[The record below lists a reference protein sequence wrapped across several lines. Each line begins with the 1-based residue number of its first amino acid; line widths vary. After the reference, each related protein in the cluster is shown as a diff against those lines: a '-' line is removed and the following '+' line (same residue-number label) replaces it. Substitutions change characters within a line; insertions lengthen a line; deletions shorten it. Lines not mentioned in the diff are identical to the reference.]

1 MPKRYRVIVLVLT
14 LGLIGVSVFTMTQ
27 PTIFIASLAALGVT
41 LFFAGLMTLSHRES
55 RVLLSRYER
64 RLQTKTKALKDKD
77 DVATKLTQHH
87 PVGILLLSEGHVI
100 AWANQA
106 AKDAYANPLEGR
118 SLEMID
124 KELLEMIERPNPLK
138 TPLIKVYGQYY
149 EVRYQPTMNAVYLTL
164 VSEREQFKKRVYN
177 AMSVVGLLHLDNLD
191 DAFSVLDMQERS
203 ALQGVYLGA
212 LDDWAEAHKLY
223 LIPITTSKLAFF
235 AVREQLDAL
244 LANEFSIIKTVAD
257 LSREHDMM
265 ITLSGGVACAT
276 LSPLE
281 LGESAENALDLAL
294 SRGGDQVVVNN
305 EGEALRMFGGNA
317 NTQEKRTRISSRLNA
332 QKLNHW
338 FGQTNAVYI
347 TPHKYPDTD
356 ALGGAIGLLK
366 MALAAKKE
374 AYIIIDVDAVDKSVR
389 KIITQIE
396 YEYVTL
402 LDNFIAPEDALEQ
415 IQSEDLLLLVDHH
428 SYGQMIEPNLL
439 NMVDHVGIIDHHRKL
454 SDALTETV
462 IQYIEPYASS
472 STELIVEMINV
483 FPLDVTLN
491 PFEATVLLSG
501 IIVDTNNFMYRTG
514 SRTYEA
520 AATLRKFGAD
530 SFKVKNIL
538 REPLAEIQ
546 LKSRLLA
553 HAEVVKKRFSLVVI
567 PEDVA
572 LDRTL
577 LAKMADTLLTI
588 DNTVAGFAIGQLSK
602 DEVGISA
609 RSLDDFNVQVLMEKF
624 GGGGHLNNAAAQVNK
639 KIDTVKSELIELLEQ
654 ASMEEKPMK
663 VILLKDLKNKGKK
676 DEVIEVPAGYGNY
689 LLTSKQAIEA
699 TSENLSVI
707 ESQKQKQK
715 EDAQAEL
722 EAMQALKE
730 RLDYRAVKLFM
741 KMGKNGKLFGKIT
754 SKQMADALKEQHD
767 ITVDKRKINT
777 DQKID
782 ALGTYTIEVKLHK
795 NVSAQFE
802 LLVLEEQ

>member
-1 MPKRYRVIVLVLT
+1 MPRRYKHV
-14 LGLIGVSVFTMTQ
+14 LIGLLSVFSLSSLL
-27 PTIFIASLAALGVT
+27 TIMQRELFILSISALALT
-41 LFFAGLMTLSHRES
+41 LFFTVLMRLSHRES
-55 RVLLSRYER
+55 SVLLARYER
-64 RLQTKTKALKDKD
+64 RLLTKSKALKNKEDI
-77 DVATKLTQHH
+77 ASKLTQYH
-87 PVGILLLSEGHVI
+87 PVGIILLSEGNVI

-124 KELLEMIERPNPLK
+124 KELLEIIENPSPLK
-138 TPLIKVYGQYY
+138 VPVIRVYGHHY
-149 EVRYQPTMNAVYLTL
+149 EIRHQPNMHAVYLTP
-164 VSEREQFKKRVYN
+164 VSEREQLKKRVHSS
-177 AMSVVGLLHLDNLD
+177 MSVVGLFHLDNLE

-203 ALQGVYLGA
+203 ALQGLYLGA
-212 LDDWAEAHKLY
+212 LDDWAEEQQVY
-223 LIPITTSKLAFF
+223 LLPITTSKLAFY
-235 AVREQLDAL
+235 AVREQLDQML
-244 LANEFSIIKTVAD
+244 DDEFPIIKKIAE
-257 LSREHDMM
+257 LSRENDMM
-265 ITLSGGVACAT
+265 ITLSGGIACAT

-281 LGESAENALDLAL
+281 LGETAENALDLAL
-294 SRGGDQVVVNN
+294 SRGGDQVVVNV
-305 EGEALRMFGGNA
+305 EGEALKVFGGNA
-317 NTQEKRTRISSRLNA
+317 NTQEKRTRISSRLHA
-332 QKLNHW
+332 QKLYQW
-338 FGQTNAVYI
+338 FGQTNVVYI
-347 TPHKYPDTD
+347 TPHKFPDTD

-366 MALAAKKE
+366 LALAAKKE
-374 AYIIIDVDAVDKSVR
+374 AYIILDLDAVDKSVR
-389 KIITQIE
+389 KILTQIE

-402 LDNFIAPEDALEQ
+402 LESFISSEEALEQ
-415 IQSEDLLLLVDHH
+415 IQANDLLLLVDHH
-428 SYGQMIEPNLL
+428 SYGQMIEPALL
-439 NMVDHVGIIDHHRKL
+439 EQVDSVGIIDHHRKL
-454 SDALTETV
+454 SDAVTDTV

-483 FPLDVTLN
+483 FPLEVTLN

-553 HAEVVKKRFSLVVI
+553 NAELIKKRYSIVTI

-588 DNTVAGFAIGQLSK
+588 DNTVAGFALGQLSK

-609 RSLDDFNVQVLMEKF
+609 RSLDDFNVQVIMEKF

-639 KIDTVKSELIELLEQ
+639 KIEVVKQELIELLEH
-654 ASMEEKPMK
+654 AAMEEKPMK

-676 DEVIEVPAGYGNY
+676 DDVIEVPAGYGNY

-699 TSENLSVI
+699 TSENLAVI
-707 ESQKQKQK
+707 DSQKQKLKDQ
-715 EDAQAEL
+715 EQAEL
-722 EAMQALKE
+722 DAAKTLKD

-767 ITVDKRKINT
+767 LTIDKRKIHT
-777 DQKID
+777 DQKIE

-795 NVSAQFE
+795 DVTAHFE
-802 LLVLEEQ
+802 LLVLEDH